1 MTLLPKDLTPVSQN
15 TIQKGAGAVR
25 WQRPVYAD
33 HLPPCNRDCGAGEN
47 IQAWL
52 SLAQAGAFE
61 AAWRKLAEDNPLPS
75 AHGRACY
82 HPCEAGCNR
91 KHLDQPV
98 SIHAVERFLG
108 DLATRKG
115 WQVAPGPATGKRVL
129 VVGAGPG
136 GLSCAYHL
144 RRMGHAVEI
153 KDAMPK
159 PGGMMHYGIPA
170 YRLPRS
176 EVIGEIARI
185 EAMGVR
191 ITQGHRIEDL
201 PGEMSAGRFDA
212 CFLAIGAHVGNH
224 LDIPAADGRKMV
236 DAIRMFEQVE
246 AGRAPQLGRIVAVVG
261 GGNTAMDAA
270 RTAKRLGAEE
280 VILVY
285 RRDRSHIRADPYEVD
300 EAFLEG
306 VKAKWLAVPKV
317 FDSGGLTIEEIELQS
332 DGSLMPTGRMQTLP
346 TESMILAL
354 GQHADVGFL
363 SRVPGIAIARDSTI
377 VVDRHMMTGHP
388 GIFAGGD
395 AIGGARTMTA
405 ATGHGKKAARMI
417 DAWLRGQVGDARAK
431 NPVVSFEMLN
441 LPLFLDADRSR
452 QRELPPHE
460 RADFAEIV
468 AGLDEK
474 AARYEAQRCL
484 SCGNCFECDNCYAAC
499 PEDAIIKLGAGRRYR
514 VDYDLCTG
522 CATCYEQ
529 CPCHAIEM
537 VAEPADSPKRAGGYG
552 APLLPGKF
560 RVRR

>member
-1 MTLLPKDLTPVSQN
+1 MTLLPRDLTPVSQS

-25 WQRPVYAD
+25 WQRPTYVD

-61 AAWRKLAEDNPLPS
+61 PAWRKLVEDNPLPS

-82 HPCEAGCNR
+82 HPCETGCNR
-91 KHLDQPV
+91 KRLDQSV

-108 DLATRKG
+108 DIATANAWRIE
-115 WQVAPGPATGKRVL
+115 PGPATGKRVL

-136 GLSCAYHL
+136 GLSCAYQL
-144 RRMGHAVEI
+144 RRMGHDVEI
-153 KDAMPK
+153 RDAMPE

-170 YRLPRS
+170 YRLPRD
-176 EVIGEIARI
+176 EVANEIARI

-191 ITQGHRIEDL
+191 IVRGHRVEDL
-201 PGEMSAGRFDA
+201 PAEMATGRFDA
-212 CFLAIGAHVGNH
+212 CFLAIGTHVGNH
-224 LDIPAADGRKMV
+224 LDIPAADGRKV
-236 DAIRMFEQVE
+236 IDAIRMFEHVE
-246 AGRAPQLGRIVAVVG
+246 AGMAPRLGRVVAVVG

-280 VILVY
+280 VVLVY
-285 RRDRSHIRADPYEVD
+285 RRDRSHIRADPYEVE

-317 FDSGGLTIEEIELQS
+317 FDSDGLTVEEIELLD
-332 DGSLMPTGRMQTLP
+332 DGSLAPTGRLQVLP
-346 TESMILAL
+346 MDSLVLAL

-363 SRVPGIAIARDSTI
+363 RRVPGIAIGRDSTI
-377 VVDRHMMTGHP
+377 VVDQHMMTGHP

-395 AIGGARTMTA
+395 AVGGTRTMTA
-405 ATGHGKKAARMI
+405 ATGHGKKAARAI
-417 DAWLRGQVGDARAK
+417 DAWLRGQASDERVK

-441 LPLFLDADRSR
+441 LPLFLDADRVR
-452 QRELPPHE
+452 QHQLSPAQRGG
-460 RADFAEIV
+460 FAEIV
-468 AGLDEK
+468 AGLDERS
-474 AARYEAQRCL
+474 ARYEAQRCL

-499 PEDAIIKLGAGRRYR
+499 PEDAIVKLGKGQRYR
-514 VDYDLCTG
+514 VDYNLCTG

-537 VAEPADSPKRAGGYG
+537 VGERADGPKRSGGYG
-552 APLLPGKF
+552 APLLPGGF
-560 RVRR
+560 RVRP